1 MALFEGKTPAERN
14 KMIAAIAFGALALL
28 LLGRMFFGSDGDTTR
43 RPANANNR
51 NARPAATGTTAN
63 GGANGG
69 AQPATAEEQLI
80 QMPRELA
87 IERVSY
93 NVPDAGRNIFAFYVA
108 PTPLP
113 KASVEVVV
121 PTPTPTPPPPLQ
133 LSAIAPTS
141 VMARTG
147 DFTLQLSGDKF
158 TPETR
163 VYVDGQELPTSFA
176 SAQQLSTTV
185 PAALISAPGARTI
198 VARTPDNTLY
208 SDQLTLNV
216 AAPPTPQY
224 TFIGIL
230 GGSRYNDKAILKP
243 QGNDPRNELVT
254 VQRGDTVGGRFKV
267 TNISTRAVELTDAQ
281 LQVKHTL
288 PYVESR
294 TTGGAPGSPSS
305 RFNPPPQPATA
316 DDSDNNDDEPQQD

>member
-14 KMIAAIAFGALALL
+14 KLIAAIAFCALALL
-28 LLGRMFFGSDGDTTR
+28 LLGRMFLSSDEPKR
-43 RPANANNR
+43 RAANTNNR
-51 NARPAATGTTAN
+51 NTRATTGATAN
-63 GGANGG
+63 GSGLNGNAQTAPAND
-69 AQPATAEEQLI
+69 LI

-93 NVPDAGRNIFAFYVA
+93 SAPDAGRNIFAFYVA

-121 PTPTPTPPPPLQ
+121 PTPTPEPPPPLL
-133 LSAIAPTS
+133 LSGVSPAN

-158 TPETR
+158 TPQTR
-163 VYVDGQELPTSFA
+163 VYVDGQELPTTFT

-185 PAALISAPGARTI
+185 PAALITAPGARTI
-198 VARTPDNTLY
+198 VARTPDNSLY
-208 SDQLTLNV
+208 SNQTTLNV
-216 AAPPTPQY
+216 SAPPTPQY

-230 GGSRYNDKAILKP
+230 GGPRYNDKAILKGP
-243 QGNDPRNELVT
+243 GNNDLIT
-254 VQRGDTVGGRFKV
+254 VQRGDTVAGRFKV
-267 TNISTRAVELTDAQ
+267 TSISTRAVEFTDAQ

-288 PYVESR
+288 PYVENR
-294 TTGGAPGSPSS
+294 AAGGGPPGGPSP
-305 RFNPPPQPATA
+305 RFNPPPKPA
-316 DDSDNNDDEPQQD
+316 DDDGGDDDDEPQD

>member
-14 KMIAAIAFGALALL
+14 KLIAAIAFGALALL
-28 LLGRMFFGSDGDTTR
+28 LLGRMFFGSDGETTR
-43 RPANANNR
+43 RTANANNR

-63 GGANGG
+63 GGANGN
-69 AQPATAEEQLI
+69 AQPATADEQII

-108 PTPLP
+108 PTPKPTPL
-113 KASVEVVV
+113 VEVIL

-147 DFTLQLSGDKF
+147 NFTLQLSGDKF

-163 VYVDGQELPTSFA
+163 VYVDGQELPTTFT

-185 PAALISAPGARTI
+185 PAALISTPGARTI

-208 SDQLTLNV
+208 SDQLSLNV

-230 GGSRYNDKAILKP
+230 GGRAYNDKAILKA
-243 QGNDPRNELVT
+243 QQNNDLIT

-288 PYVESR
+288 PFVESR

-305 RFNPPPQPATA
+305 RFNPPPKPATA
-316 DDSDNNDDEPQQD
+316 DDGDNTDDDEPQQD

>member
-14 KMIAAIAFGALALL
+14 KLIAAIAFGALALL
-28 LLGRMFFGSDGDTTR
+28 LLGRMFFGSDGETPR

-51 NARPAATGTTAN
+51 NARPATAGTT
-63 GGANGG
+63 ANGG
-69 AQPATAEEQLI
+69 AQPATADEQLI

-108 PTPLP
+108 PTPQP

-121 PTPTPTPPPPLQ
+121 PTPTPEPPPPLQ

-147 DFTLQLSGDKF
+147 DFALQLSGDKF
-158 TPETR
+158 TPQTR
-163 VYVDGQELPTSFA
+163 VYVDGQELPTTFA

-185 PAALISAPGARTI
+185 PAALITAPGTRTI

-208 SDQLTLNV
+208 SNQTTLNV

-230 GGSRYNDKAILKP
+230 GSPRYNDKAILKA
-243 QGNDPRNELVT
+243 QQNNDLIT
-254 VQRGDTVGGRFKV
+254 VQRGDIVGGRFKV
-267 TNISTRAVELTDAQ
+267 TSISTRAVEFTDAQ
-281 LQVKHTL
+281 LQIKHTL
-288 PYVESR
+288 PYVENR
-294 TTGGAPGSPSS
+294 AAGGGTPGGPSP
-305 RFNPPPQPATA
+305 RFNTPPKPAP
-316 DDSDNNDDEPQQD
+316 DDSSDDGDDDEPQD